1 MLRSPTLKPGSKL
14 PSPPKKWS
22 LWTDIEQ
29 SKKMDLKILFII
41 TSERTKCKLEM
52 WLGGVV
58 DSLPSK

>member
-14 PSPPKKWS
+14 PSPPQKNGLYGLILS
-22 LWTDIEQ
+22 SQ
-29 SKKMDLKILFII
+29 KMDLKIPFII